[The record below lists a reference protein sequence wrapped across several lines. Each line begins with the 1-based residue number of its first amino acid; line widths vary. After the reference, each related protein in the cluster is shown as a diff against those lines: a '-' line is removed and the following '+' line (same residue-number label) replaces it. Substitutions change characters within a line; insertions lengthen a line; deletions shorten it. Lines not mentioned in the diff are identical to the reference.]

1 MPASIWASAV
11 GMADQLESGETT
23 SVELTQA
30 CIDQG
35 AALDDRLHAY
45 LHRTDEIALEMAADS
60 DSRRKAGGTLS
71 RFDGVPV
78 GYKDIFVTK
87 GVPTTC
93 ASRILEGWV
102 PPYDSTVVAR
112 GHAAGLPMLGKL
124 NLDEFAM
131 GSSTENSG
139 FGPSKNP
146 WDLERVPGGSSG
158 GSTALVAAGAAP
170 WAWGTET
177 GGSVRQPAALC
188 GLVGVKPT
196 YGLIS
201 RYGMIAFASSLDQAG
216 PITRTVKDAA
226 ALLQVAAGHD
236 PMDATSYPSEP
247 DDYLS
252 GIDGGIEGVRIGIV
266 KEFEGEGS
274 QPGVRTSVNEAYR
287 LLEKL
292 GASLEEI
299 SLPSFEHGISA
310 YYLIAP
316 AEASANLARYDGVR
330 YGYRTDAARDVA
342 EMMSKTRAEG
352 FGPEVKRRIML
363 GTYALSA
370 GYYDAYYGKAQ
381 KVRTLIIR
389 DLEKAYESVDL
400 IVCPTSPTTAFR
412 FGEKTADPVSMYLSD
427 IYTVP
432 VNLAGN
438 CAISVPCGM
447 SSDDGLPVGLQ
458 IIAKSLDEKSMFR
471 AAYAFEQ
478 ELGWAGTDAS
488 RPPLAVEATGGET
501 A

>member
-1 MPASIWASAV
+1 MTDLNWSSAREL
-11 GMADQLESGETT
+11 ADELDSGEIS
-23 SVELTQA
+23 SVEITQA
-30 CIDQG
+30 CINRAD
-35 AALDDRLHAY
+35 AVDERLHAY
-45 LHRTDEIALEMAADS
+45 LQRTDDIALEQAAAADE
-60 DSRRKAGGTLS
+60 RRKEGRALS
-71 RFDGVPV
+71 RFDGVPI

-87 GVPTTC
+87 GVVTTC
-93 ASRILEGWV
+93 ASRMLEGWV
-102 PPYDSTVVAR
+102 PPYDATVVAR
-112 GHAAGLPMLGKL
+112 GNGAGLPMLGKL

-139 FGPSKNP
+139 FGPSRNP
-146 WDLERVPGGSSG
+146 WDLDRVPGGSSG

-177 GGSVRQPAALC
+177 GGSVRQPASLC

-196 YGLIS
+196 YGLVS

-216 PITRTVKDAA
+216 PITRTVEDSA
-226 ALLQVAAGHD
+226 ALLQIAAGHD
-236 PMDATSYPSEP
+236 PMDSTSYPQPAP
-247 DDYLS
+247 DFLATIGD
-252 GIDGGIEGVRIGIV
+252 GIDGMRIGIV

-274 QPGVRTSVNEAYR
+274 QPGVRSSVDEAYG

-292 GASLEEI
+292 GATLEEV

-330 YGYRTDAARDVA
+330 YGHRAAAHGDVA
-342 EMMSKTRAEG
+342 DMMSKTRAEG

-381 KVRTLIIR
+381 KVRSLIIQ
-389 DLEKAYESVDL
+389 DLERAYQSVDL

-412 FGEKTADPVSMYLSD
+412 FGERTDDPVQMYLSD

-438 CAISVPCGM
+438 AAISVPCGT
-447 SSDDGLPVGLQ
+447 SADDGLPVGLQ
-458 IIAKSLDEKSMFR
+458 IIAPSLDEATMFR

-478 ELGWAGTDAS
+478 ELGWTGSAAS
-488 RPPLAVEATGGET
+488 RPPLETGG
-501 A
+501 AAR